1 MYERGGQQHNAP
13 SRLVWASTHMQ
24 RCDEWTGEK
33 KQQQK
38 LLSAKIVHLSVSSGN
53 SSVKESDP
61 HHLIINCEPYTDFIY
76 DPKWFKNYI
85 CEPIVLAKK
94 SNCLSKYRLVLKKIF
109 PQREKLTS
117 LKWKEAH
124 SPKVRTPLKICLW
137 KQLLIGKGKTVKK
150 SIAFSLSQEKW
161 SVQYVS
167 ALRFYF
173 LSRRK
178 SLLKEE
184 ASVFSS
190 LIKQL

>member
-1 MYERGGQQHNAP
+1 MEELQMYERGGQQHSNAP

-33 KQQQK
+33 KRQK

-109 PQREKLTS
+109 PPE
-117 LKWKEAH
+117 
-124 SPKVRTPLKICLW
+124 
-137 KQLLIGKGKTVKK
+137 GKTDFFEVKG
-150 SIAFSLSQEKW
+150 STFSQGKDTT
-161 SVQYVS
+161 
-167 ALRFYF
+167 
-173 LSRRK
+173 K
-178 SLLKEE
+178 NMSLE
-184 ASVFSS
+184 AATYREG
-190 LIKQL
+190 KNR